1 MYTNWVQK
9 GFKDLKILKI
19 RTRNHAFLEKLMCPS
34 SAIAWK
40 QSFKPVD
47 LPDFQGLF
55 AAELAEWVKKMEHQG
70 GPMFDCIASG
80 VPCKSTYV
88 NDYVSILILA
98 YNLFFFCS
106 TMSLSEHA
114 RMSLQLFD
122 VMSVDSAF
130 EIVRQ
135 MENTSL
141 QNLKKTEVV
150 KNVQKRIKIVDWLSS
165 VNIYMSI
172 LILA

>member
-1 MYTNWVQK
+1 
-9 GFKDLKILKI
+9 
-19 RTRNHAFLEKLMCPS
+19 
-34 SAIAWK
+34 
-40 QSFKPVD
+40 
-47 LPDFQGLF
+47 
-55 AAELAEWVKKMEHQG
+55 
-70 GPMFDCIASG
+70 
-80 VPCKSTYV
+80 
-88 NDYVSILILA
+88 
-98 YNLFFFCS
+98 
-106 TMSLSEHA
+106 MSLSEHA

-135 MENTSL
+135 MENTTM

>member
-1 MYTNWVQK
+1 
-9 GFKDLKILKI
+9 
-19 RTRNHAFLEKLMCPS
+19 
-34 SAIAWK
+34 
-40 QSFKPVD
+40 
-47 LPDFQGLF
+47 
-55 AAELAEWVKKMEHQG
+55 
-70 GPMFDCIASG
+70 
-80 VPCKSTYV
+80 
-88 NDYVSILILA
+88 
-98 YNLFFFCS
+98 
-106 TMSLSEHA
+106 
-114 RMSLQLFD
+114 MSLQLFD

-135 MENTSL
+135 MENTTM

>member
-1 MYTNWVQK
+1 
-9 GFKDLKILKI
+9 
-19 RTRNHAFLEKLMCPS
+19 
-34 SAIAWK
+34 
-40 QSFKPVD
+40 
-47 LPDFQGLF
+47 
-55 AAELAEWVKKMEHQG
+55 
-70 GPMFDCIASG
+70 
-80 VPCKSTYV
+80 
-88 NDYVSILILA
+88 
-98 YNLFFFCS
+98 
-106 TMSLSEHA
+106 
-114 RMSLQLFD
+114 MSLQLFD

-135 MENTSL
+135 MENTSM